1 MDAIALTPD
10 TQAAAPAAGRTVAG
24 ARIRRFL
31 EEEPIVWLSMV
42 RPDGRPH
49 LVPIWFWWDGEAIL
63 IFSKPNAQKIR
74 NLRGRPDVMLALGDA
89 DEDFDVGLLRGT
101 AELLDRPTRE
111 VVPAAHLAKYTDRM
125 AAIGLD
131 ADTYVATY
139 SQVIRITP
147 ADYLGWHGRTVPQSE
162 RLAGAPAA
170 SIVEPRCDGLCGE
183 TGEPI
188 ARPEQVA
195 RPRFG
200 RPIQRRRPGGRRLV
214 DPLARRLRGL
224 SGGLAPRPMHHAAG
238 VA

>member
-1 MDAIALTPD
+1 MDAPTLAT
-10 TQAAAPAAGRTVAG
+10 

-49 LVPIWFWWDGEAIL
+49 LVPIWFWWDGEAVL

-101 AELLDRPTRE
+101 AELLDRPTRD
-111 VVPAAHLAKYTDRM
+111 VVPAAHLAKYADRM

-131 ADTYVATY
+131 AETYAATY

-147 ADYLGWHGRTVPQSE
+147 ADYLGWHGRTVPQSA
-162 RLAGAPAA
+162 RVAGAPVA
-170 SIVEPRCDGLCGE
+170 SIVEPRRDGLAVQ
-183 TGEPI
+183 TGEPMG
-188 ARPEQVA
+188 RREPLPM
-195 RPRFG
+195 PRLG
-200 RPIQRRRPGGRRLV
+200 SPVQRHRPGAGRFL

-224 SGGLAPRPMHHAAG
+224 GGGLAPRPMRRAASF
-238 VA
+238 A